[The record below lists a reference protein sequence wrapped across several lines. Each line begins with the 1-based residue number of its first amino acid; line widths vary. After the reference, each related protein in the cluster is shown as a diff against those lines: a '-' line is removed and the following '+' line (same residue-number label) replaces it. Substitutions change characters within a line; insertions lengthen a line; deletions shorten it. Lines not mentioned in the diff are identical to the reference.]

1 MVNMTRGIGT
11 ALGVAVV
18 TLGLHAGA
26 LMRSPD
32 AGLTLSMA
40 ALATVALIGVWA
52 GSRGGPGRGGG
63 LSADGGR
70 GASAGGPR

>member
-1 MVNMTRGIGT
+1 MTRGIGT

-26 LMRSPD
+26 LLRSPG

-40 ALATVALIGVWA
+40 ALAAVALLGTA
-52 GSRGGPGRGGG
+52 AALRARPA
-63 LSADGGR
+63 ADG
-70 GASAGGPR
+70 PR

>member
-26 LMRSPD
+26 QLRSPD
-32 AGLTLSMA
+32 AGRTLSMTALAAVALLGTAA
-40 ALATVALIGVWA
+40 AL
-52 GSRGGPGRGGG
+52 RGRPAAER
-63 LSADGGR
+63 
-70 GASAGGPR
+70 PR